1 MLTVIIIIIIL
12 ALSATLTG
20 LNLGLMSL
28 NTHDLKHK
36 VDSGDQDAIRVYP
49 VRKNGNFILTSL
61 LLATTV
67 CNVFLS
73 IFMDSKIGGIATILI
88 VTILLTIFVELIP
101 QAFFLRNSLKLSS
114 RFIFIAKIS
123 QIIFFPIAKLLDIIL
138 DRVLGDELPEIRSK
152 NELTKI
158 VLDQQ
163 NHKESKIDKD
173 EARIVS
179 GALSFSD
186 TVVGKI
192 MTPKSL
198 CYMIN
203 GDAILDEKK
212 LQDIVLQGYSRI
224 PVINEVTGQVLGI
237 IHSKDLINIKAKQR
251 AKDMARFKVRTV
263 QNTDLLDEVLDHFI
277 KTHSHLFIVNNNS
290 DEMVGVV
297 TIEDILE
304 EIIKTEIEDEY
315 DD

>member
-1 MLTVIIIIIIL
+1 MLTIVIIITVLMLGAI
-12 ALSATLTG
+12 LTG

-28 NTHDLKHK
+28 NIHDLKHK
-36 VDSGDQDAIRVYP
+36 ADSGDLDAQRVYP
-49 VRKNGNFILTSL
+49 VRKNGNFILTCL

-73 IFMDSKIGGIATILI
+73 IFMDSKIGGIATIAI

-101 QAFFLRNSLKLSS
+101 QAFFLRNSLRLSS
-114 RFIFIAKIS
+114 KFIFIAKIS

-138 DRVLGDELPEIRSK
+138 DRMLGDELPEIRSK

-158 VLDQQ
+158 VMDQQ
-163 NHKESKIDKD
+163 LHKESKIDKD

-186 TVVGKI
+186 TIVGKI

-198 CYMIN
+198 CYTVN
-203 GDAILDEKK
+203 GDTILDDKK
-212 LQDIVLQGYSRI
+212 LNDIVLQGYSRI
-224 PVINEVTGQVLGI
+224 PVINEINGQILGI
-237 IHSKDLINIKAKQR
+237 IHSKDLINIKPKQK

-263 QNTDLLDEVLDHFI
+263 HQDDLLDKVLDHFI
-277 KTHSHLFIVNNNS
+277 KTHNHLFIVNNNN
-290 DEMVGVV
+290 DEMVGVI